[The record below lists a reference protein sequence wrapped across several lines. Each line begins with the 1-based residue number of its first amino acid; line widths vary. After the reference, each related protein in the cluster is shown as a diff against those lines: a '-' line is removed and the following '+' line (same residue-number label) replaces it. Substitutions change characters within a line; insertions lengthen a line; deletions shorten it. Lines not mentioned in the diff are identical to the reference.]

1 MILVFGDGLPIIIMW
16 KHLFPCPAGAGV
28 IYRHINESL
37 KKYMTTLHGSFF
49 WAGIN
54 CMVLGQAKVYV
65 EECVL
70 PIKRISATTRSWNQ
84 FKTLKDSSWQV
95 QDLWELWHYS
105 IMSQQHSEPATQWTS
120 NTVNQQCI
128 DTSRMMKPVL
138 RWGWRQAGY
147 FFVLCYCFVL
157 FWGGFYA
164 CTAHKKSPWQATMHH
179 FQPKPLALAVT
190 WTRALFCD

>member
-1 MILVFGDGLPIIIMW
+1 MYMYALSISPEQETTIDDFTVEVVILVFGDGLPIIIMW

-70 PIKRISATTRSWNQ
+70 PIKRISATTRS
-84 FKTLKDSSWQV
+84 
-95 QDLWELWHYS
+95 
-105 IMSQQHSEPATQWTS
+105 
-120 NTVNQQCI
+120 
-128 DTSRMMKPVL
+128 
-138 RWGWRQAGY
+138 
-147 FFVLCYCFVL
+147 
-157 FWGGFYA
+157 
-164 CTAHKKSPWQATMHH
+164 
-179 FQPKPLALAVT
+179 
-190 WTRALFCD
+190 